1 MVTFYCTVQPPIY
14 ISVVERNGQR
24 SSALF
29 IYTLYIYL
37 IKCTSGG
44 LSPSG
49 LRSTRSNI
57 SRLGLKLPESGDPSP
72 RPCPEQA
79 QSGVSP
85 LHRSSLVEHA
95 LPQLRAG
102 GRHGGA
108 RVDVEPPPVAR
119 AHVAPS
125 WRGCS
130 LGARSL
136 APSLARGCA
145 ACSLGRSVARSIA
158 GSLDRSVDRSGA
170 RSLGRSRGR
179 SIARSIARSLASKPH
194 GQTSQSHV

>member
-145 ACSLGRSVARSIA
+145 ACSLARSRSRCTVA
-158 GSLDRSVDRSGA
+158 VRSGSLAPQRTGSRLQDPGVDVFRLQLRCKAYSF
-170 RSLGRSRGR
+170 
-179 SIARSIARSLASKPH
+179 
-194 GQTSQSHV
+194 TVN